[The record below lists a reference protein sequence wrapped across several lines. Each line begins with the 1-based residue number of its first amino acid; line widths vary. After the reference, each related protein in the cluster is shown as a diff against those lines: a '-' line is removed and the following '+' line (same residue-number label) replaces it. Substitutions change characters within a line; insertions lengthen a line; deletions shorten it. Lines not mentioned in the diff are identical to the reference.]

1 MSNNKETIQQIIA
14 LLSSLI
20 DDNEPV
26 ETQQNISGKN
36 TNKQKTSNNKVSRQR
51 KSSKT
56 TLVSNNKFLNMREM
70 HMFKEDVEIDK
81 KLKVMDPCPRT
92 RSYSTI
98 NVRCRVCGKTEN
110 VNPTLVVEASRYKC
124 NNCARSGG

>member
-1 MSNNKETIQQIIA
+1 MNNNKETIQQIIA

-20 DDNEPV
+20 DDTETSEPK
-26 ETQQNISGKN
+26 E
-36 TNKQKTSNNKVSRQR
+36 QKTKKTPRNKVSRQKR
-51 KSSKT
+51 IGRHTESTSS
-56 TLVSNNKFLNMREM
+56 NKFLSMREM
-70 HMFKEDVEIDK
+70 HMFKEDVEIDR

-98 NVRCRVCGKTEN
+98 DVRCRVCGRNEK
-110 VNPTLVVEASRYKC
+110 VNPTLVSEPSRYKC